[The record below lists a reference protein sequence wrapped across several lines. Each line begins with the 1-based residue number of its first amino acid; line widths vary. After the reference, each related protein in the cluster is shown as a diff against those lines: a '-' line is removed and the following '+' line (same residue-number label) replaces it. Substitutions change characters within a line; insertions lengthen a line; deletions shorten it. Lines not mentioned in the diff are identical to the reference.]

1 APRPARRRAGRGGP
15 AGRGDRPPAR
25 DAAVARRP
33 QPGARH
39 GAGARGGAAHAAA
52 PRSEPQGLA
61 TGGGGL
67 RGEPARAGPGGAQR
81 PAGLGVAPGPERVHR
96 ARQARDPPGGVVAV
110 EHALGHRAV
119 ERTARAR
126 ERLGRGADVAAG
138 DRLAD
143 AAHEVPALGLD
154 RLIAP
159 TPLLALAVT
168 LERRGMIRHGGP
180 SVTRAR
186 RRINRRPSRAAR
198 AARARWHRA
207 RRASGR
213 APPPPTRTAA
223 GAPRDAPLRRATR
236 ARPRP
241 RGGGRRSS
249 A

>member
-81 PAGLGVAPGPERVHR
+81 PA
-96 ARQARDPPGGVVAV
+96 RDPPGGVVAV

-143 AAHEVPALGLD
+143 AAHEVPELGLD